1 MKFRINGTNW
11 EIKEATQEQ
20 LKTIKNSRAGNGEKE
35 DIKSLTERYY
45 GITFTDLCIIYLDQ
59 DLPQE
64 RKRKTLLHELT
75 HCYIVSYI
83 THEEKNYNEEMVADI
98 VANSHDIIKDIVD
111 KYFEVVDEYK
121 SKHK

>member
-1 MKFRINGTNW
+1 MKFRINSTSW

-35 DIKSLTERYY
+35 DIKSLIERYY

-59 DLPQE
+59 DLPRE

-83 THEEKNYNEEMVADI
+83 THEEKSYDEEMVADI

>member
-1 MKFRINGTNW
+1 MKFRINGTSW

-20 LKTIKNSRAGNGEKE
+20 LKTIKNSRAGSGEKE

-83 THEEKNYNEEMVADI
+83 THEEKSYDEEMVADI

>member
-20 LKTIKNSRAGNGEKE
+20 LKTIKNSRAGSGEKE

-64 RKRKTLLHELT
+64 RKRKTLLHELA

>member
-64 RKRKTLLHELT
+64 RKRKTLLHELA

>member
-1 MKFRINGTNW
+1 MKFRINGTSW

-83 THEEKNYNEEMVADI
+83 THEEKSYDEEMVADI

>member
-1 MKFRINGTNW
+1 MKFRINGTSW

-64 RKRKTLLHELT
+64 RKRKTLLHELA

-83 THEEKNYNEEMVADI
+83 THEEKNYDEEMVADI

>member
-64 RKRKTLLHELT
+64 RKRKTLLHELA

-83 THEEKNYNEEMVADI
+83 THEEKNYDEEMVADI

>member
-45 GITFTDLCIIYLDQ
+45 GITFTDLCMIYLDQ

-64 RKRKTLLHELT
+64 RKRKTLLHELA

>member
-1 MKFRINGTNW
+1 MKFRINGTSW

-64 RKRKTLLHELT
+64 RKRKTLLHELA

-83 THEEKNYNEEMVADI
+83 THEEKNYDEEMVADI

-121 SKHK
+121 SEHK